1 MKRLT
6 SSGIKRYLTERY
18 GVVRHDIVKLKKASQ
33 AVAKIYGCKPVQV
46 FHFMIEDEP
55 IDGLY
60 THSYGFN
67 TRAGRHIKDTFTQK
81 YNLL

>member
-6 SSGIKRYLTERY
+6 AIGIERYLTETY
-18 GVVRHDIVKLKKASQ
+18 GVVRHDVAKLMKASQ
-33 AVAKIYGCKPVQV
+33 SVAKRYGCKPIEV

-67 TRAGRHIKDTFTQK
+67 TREGRHIKDEFTQK

>member
-6 SSGIKRYLTERY
+6 ESGIERYLTQTY
-18 GVVRHDIVKLKKASQ
+18 GVVRHDVSKLMKASQ
-33 AVAKIYGCKPVQV
+33 AVAKSYGCKPIEV
-46 FHFMIEDEP
+46 FHFMIENEP
-55 IDGLY
+55 IDGLH

-67 TRAGRHIKDTFTQK
+67 TRLGRHIKDEFTQK

>member
-6 SSGIKRYLTERY
+6 AIGIERYLIETY
-18 GVVRHDIVKLKKASQ
+18 GVVRHDVAKLMKASQ
-33 AVAKIYGCKPVQV
+33 SVAKRYGCKPIEV

-67 TRAGRHIKDTFTQK
+67 TREGRHIKDEFTQK